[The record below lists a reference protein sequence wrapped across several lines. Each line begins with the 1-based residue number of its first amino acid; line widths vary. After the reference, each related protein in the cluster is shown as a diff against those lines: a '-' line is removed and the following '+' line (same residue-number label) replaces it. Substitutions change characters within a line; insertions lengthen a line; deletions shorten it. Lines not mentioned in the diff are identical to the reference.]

1 MIREIKSIE
10 REIVKI
16 VLYSNVNLENSDT
29 SPAKLLHRLLQL
41 SKVFIR
47 FTSQADKI
55 SCPKIY
61 ESLLTVF
68 VTILN
73 ITKNNDCLNT
83 ISLIEFDVELREN
96 FESIGFLAKIETSMV
111 QELTNFFVAIG
122 KIESKPLLNLFVEF
136 FEGTQSPEE
145 FSAMLKFYLSR
156 LLNLIDG
163 ILQSPEKSMVSK

>member
-29 SPAKLLHRLLQL
+29 SPPKLLHRLLKL
-41 SKVFIR
+41 SKVFLR

-55 SCPKIY
+55 SCPKIS
-61 ESLLTVF
+61 EGLLTVF

-96 FESIGFLAKIETSMV
+96 FENIGFLAKIETLMV

-122 KIESKPLLNLFVEF
+122 KIESKPLLNLFVKF
-136 FEGTQSPEE
+136 FESAHSTEE
-145 FSAMLKFYLSR
+145 FSAMLKFYLLR